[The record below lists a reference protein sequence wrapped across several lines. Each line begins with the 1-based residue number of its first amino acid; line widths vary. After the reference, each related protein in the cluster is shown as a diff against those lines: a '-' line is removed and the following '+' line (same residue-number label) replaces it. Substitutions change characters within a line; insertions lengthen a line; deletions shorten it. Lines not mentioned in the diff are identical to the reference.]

1 MDSVFAFKGDE
12 YVCLVADAVAKHSI
26 LVLKESAD
34 RVVELNKS
42 QAMIV
47 TGDDGDVMQFSEYI
61 NRSLKLLELRQ
72 GAVGSVKGTANFI
85 RTVLAKAI
93 RQHPY
98 NVNVITGGVDMS
110 GSPQLYYIDY
120 LGTMGEDDYCVQNY
134 SMYFLL
140 SVLSEYWKPG
150 MSRADARELIKHCI
164 NALGRRFLLQP
175 TKFVVKFITAT
186 GIDKE
191 VMNYIPA
198 PLDPS
203 PTQLPD
209 A

>member
-1 MDSVFAFKGDE
+1 MDSVFAFKGGD

-34 RVVELNKS
+34 RVVELNKT

-47 TGDDGDVMQFSEYI
+47 TGDDGDVMQFAEYI

-85 RTVLAKAI
+85 RTELATAI
-93 RQHPY
+93 RRHPY
-98 NVNVITGGVDMS
+98 HVNVITGGVDTS
-110 GSPQLYYIDY
+110 GTPQLYYIDY
-120 LGTMGEDDYCVQNY
+120 LGTMGEDNYCVQNY

-140 SVLSEYWKPG
+140 SVLSEYWRPD
-150 MSRADARELIKHCI
+150 MTRADAKDLIKHCI

-175 TKFVVKFITAT
+175 TKFVVKFVTAT

-191 VMNYIPA
+191 MINYVPA

-203 PTQLPD
+203 PAQLPGV
-209 A
+209 